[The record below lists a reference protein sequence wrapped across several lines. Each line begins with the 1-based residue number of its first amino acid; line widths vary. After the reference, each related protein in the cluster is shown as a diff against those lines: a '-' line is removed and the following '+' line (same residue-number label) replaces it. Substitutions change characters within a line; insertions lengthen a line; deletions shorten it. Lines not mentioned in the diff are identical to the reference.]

1 MQKFYKIKNDY
12 VFKAIFC
19 KEENKDI
26 LERLIEEV
34 INKKVEIISL
44 DVPEVIK
51 KNVREKVNYQRVLL

>member
-1 MQKFYKIKNDY
+1 MENLKEFDAIQYK
-12 VFKAIFC
+12 KAIFC

-34 INKKVEIISL
+34 IDKKVEIISL

-51 KNVREKVNYQRVLL
+51 KNESGFRK